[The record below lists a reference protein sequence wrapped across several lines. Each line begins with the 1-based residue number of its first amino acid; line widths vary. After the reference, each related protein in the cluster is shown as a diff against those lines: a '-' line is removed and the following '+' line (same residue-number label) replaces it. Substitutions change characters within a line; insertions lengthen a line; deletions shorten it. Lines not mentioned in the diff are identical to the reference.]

1 MTRHSRTLDP
11 MELDRDQLDRILV
24 RVLEVIDDQGGDW
37 DATEAILY
45 REFEGE
51 SLENALAYALSYLIV
66 YAEPDGPAFLRG
78 MRERRPV
85 PVVPQR
91 GWGLWR
97 STG

>member
-1 MTRHSRTLDP
+1 MQNRPSTLDP
-11 MELDRDQLDRILV
+11 MDLTQLDRILV

-78 MRERRPV
+78 MRERRLV
-85 PVVPQR
+85 PVEPRR
-91 GWGLWR
+91 GWGRWR
-97 STG
+97 AAG